1 MAKNSVDVSLP
12 KARRVRGYL
21 IERMPIGRFLQAA
34 QTLNS
39 LPGDVLASLFPD
51 GEDAALALRTLDKN
65 GLLAL
70 CARALTVLPGQAV
83 ELFAHLSGLDAEKL
97 KSDPAVGLDGLA
109 EMVNAWLEVNNIEN
123 FIAAARE
130 LAGRARA
137 AMTEPGCKD

>member
-34 QTLNS
+34 QTLDN
-39 LPGDVLASLFPD
+39 LPGEVLAKLFPD
-51 GEDAALALRTLDKN
+51 REDAALALRTLDKN
-65 GLLAL
+65 GLLTL
-70 CARALTVLPGQAV
+70 CARAFTVLPWQAL
-83 ELFAHLSGLDAEKL
+83 ELFAQLSGLDAEKL
-97 KSDPAVGLDGLA
+97 QSDPAVGLDGLM

-137 AMTEPGCKD
+137 AMTGPGCKG